1 MHTVYTSSGIFR
13 ILPAIKIEN
22 TTHGTRESRE
32 KIRPIV
38 PAVEGIIIRTAEAS
52 PHRAVVRV
60 KVRSLSLSITHE
72 KMKSVI
78 AFKI

>member
-1 MHTVYTSSGIFR
+1 MFHHTAQDF
-13 ILPAIKIEN
+13 P
-22 TTHGTRESRE
+22 
-32 KIRPIV
+32 
-38 PAVEGIIIRTAEAS
+38 EAS

-78 AFKI
+78 AFNM